1 MQHQDQD
8 LIRARAHEIWEREG
22 RPDGRHLEHWEM
34 ASAEIA
40 ADSKPA
46 KKPASLAKARAKKAA
61 TKAEAATVAEPR
73 RRTGRKA
80 AAAA

>member
-1 MQHQDQD
+1 MHHDDQD

-22 RPDGRHLEHWEM
+22 RPEGRHIEHWEM

-40 ADSKPA
+40 AEAKPA

-61 TKAEAATVAEPR
+61 EKVEPAMAAPRKRTV
-73 RRTGRKA
+73 RKA
-80 AAAA
+80 AVAA